1 MKTQIK
7 KSDKL
12 AVPLNLP
19 ANTSTISVELSH
31 MNFHGMRIH
40 LSSANGRSITLPIHN
55 KLTTGIRTGGFFTVG
70 FEAFSVPEDLTIT
83 LSVN

>member
-12 AVPLNLP
+12 TVPQELP

-31 MNFHGMRIH
+31 MNFLGMRIH
-40 LSSANGRSITLPIHN
+40 LRSTNGRSITLPIHN
-55 KLTTGIRTGGFFTVG
+55 KLTTGIRTRGFFSVG
-70 FEAFSVPEDLTIT
+70 FEAFSVQEDLTIT